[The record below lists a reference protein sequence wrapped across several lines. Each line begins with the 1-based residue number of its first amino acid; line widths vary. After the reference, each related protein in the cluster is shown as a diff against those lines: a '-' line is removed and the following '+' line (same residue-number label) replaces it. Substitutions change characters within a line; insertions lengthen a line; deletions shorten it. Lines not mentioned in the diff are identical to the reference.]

1 MPVALNE
8 LKTEYNRKKAFIV
21 TDSFLFKSGFTKNIT
36 DKLDELGIQYACFY
50 DVAPDPTL
58 GCAMKGVE
66 QIRDFEPDVII
77 ALGGGSPMDAAK
89 IMWVLYEHPRPTS
102 SPCPW
107 TSWISASVFT
117 SSPRWARRL

>member
-1 MPVALNE
+1 MLWFRTPEKVYFKKGCMPVALNE

-58 GCAMKGVE
+58 GCAWRASSRSA
-66 QIRDFEPDVII
+66 IS
-77 ALGGGSPMDAAK
+77 SPMS
-89 IMWVLYEHPRPTS
+89 S
-102 SPCPW
+102 SPWAAALPW
-107 TSWISASVFT
+107 TL
-117 SSPRWARRL
+117 PRSCG